1 MQVKKIRCSSEMMR
15 QRDTPDDDCFKV
27 TLQNLTVNEV
37 QKVADFVSNVLMK
50 NRNQMEYKYGR
61 MYE

>member
-27 TLQNLTVNEV
+27 TLQNLKVNEV
-37 QKVADFVSNVLMK
+37 QKVSDFVSNVLMK